1 MERSWVVHTVILPA
15 CVVSPLW
22 WRFLQNLR
30 QSYDSRCRWPYLGNA
45 LKYFLAAEVALF
57 GLFEPDAKQNVLWIG
72 CFVGATLYQVW
83 WDVFQDWALLEKN
96 EDGSGYYR
104 LRSTRLYRR
113 KSLYYGIFAA
123 NFFLRFCWTM
133 TLIPRRYLSQ
143 SGMLRDAYSSDFQTF
158 VGPALASAEIIRRSL
173 WGLIRV
179 EWEAIKTSREYG
191 TSTSSGSGKARDKS
205 GDESGFALDD
215 GGKLEPMQIGS
226 GYGRGKRRG
235 GGLSLP
241 GLDPI
246 LEPYFGMARREM
258 SAMTEL
264 QILGELC
271 LYATAFTSLGIFA
284 AAHRH
289 VL

>member
-1 MERSWVVHTVILPA
+1 
-15 CVVSPLW
+15 
-22 WRFLQNLR
+22 
-30 QSYDSRCRWPYLGNA
+30 
-45 LKYFLAAEVALF
+45 
-57 GLFEPDAKQNVLWIG
+57 
-72 CFVGATLYQVW
+72 
-83 WDVFQDWALLEKN
+83 
-96 EDGSGYYR
+96 
-104 LRSTRLYRR
+104 
-113 KSLYYGIFAA
+113 
-123 NFFLRFCWTM
+123 M

-158 VGPALASAEIIRRSL
+158 IGPALASAEIIRRSL

-179 EWEAIKTSREYG
+179 EWEAIKTSREQTKSIG
-191 TSTSSGSGKARDKS
+191 DDGHDERENESSSSGFD
-205 GDESGFALDD
+205 LDD
-215 GGKLEPMQIGS
+215 GDKLEPMQIGS
-226 GYGRGKRRG
+226 GFGSGRRR

-246 LEPYFGMARREM
+246 LEQYFGMARREM
-258 SAMTEL
+258 SSMTEL